1 MAEAWKKLKDK
12 VKAKRTKTS
21 LPETQRRPRGDELTV
36 QRLSAQVSGK
46 AQKYSRMGP
55 REFAPFPEDM
65 DFDIENIKN
74 ACAKYFSPS
83 IGKDVVCDVLAAEQG
98 PYTYF

>member
-46 AQKYSRMGP
+46 AQSTVAWDLANSFLFQRIWILISR
-55 REFAPFPEDM
+55 
-65 DFDIENIKN
+65 I
-74 ACAKYFSPS
+74 
-83 IGKDVVCDVLAAEQG
+83 
-98 PYTYF
+98 